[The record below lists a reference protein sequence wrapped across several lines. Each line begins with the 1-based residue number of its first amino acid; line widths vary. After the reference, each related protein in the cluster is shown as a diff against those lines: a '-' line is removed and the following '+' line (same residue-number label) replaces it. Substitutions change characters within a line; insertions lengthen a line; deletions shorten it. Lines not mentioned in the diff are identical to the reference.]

1 MALTRL
7 SDESLQFIL
16 FGGKGGVGKTT
27 MAAATAV
34 ELSKEKKVL
43 VFTTDPAPSLTDIF
57 GQPIGNQPTPIDG
70 ASNLFAMEIN
80 SKAVM
85 QEFKQKYSKDILEI
99 LQQGT
104 PLSNKE
110 TEEMFSLDIPGIDE
124 LMGLMKIVE
133 FMGCADYQ
141 AYIVDT
147 APTGH
152 TLRLLTMSDLL
163 DNWIKFLAGLRWK
176 YHTIARAFAGAKRM
190 ERADMFLM
198 EMKKGVKKVKALLQ
212 SPERTEFVAVT
223 IPEKMAMSETE
234 DLIKS
239 LDHMRLASRHIIIN
253 NIIPEELPWSV
264 AEWDRRKANYR
275 PPVERPFFTSAIS
288 WKQTLDFNQ
297 MRRKTQEKYIH
308 AIKEEFPTHNFTEVL
323 LQPTEIQGLSSLKK
337 LGAYLFSEAAE
348 IEKIPSEAVLRSQ

>member
-7 SDESLQFIL
+7 SNESLQFIL

-27 MAAATAV
+27 MAAATAM
-34 ELSKEKKVL
+34 ELAKEKKVL
-43 VFTTDPAPSLTDIF
+43 IFTTDPAPSLTDIF

-70 ASNLFAMEIN
+70 MHNLFAMEIN
-80 SKAVM
+80 SKTVM
-85 QEFKQKYSKDILEI
+85 QEFRVKYARDILEI

-124 LMGLMKIVE
+124 LMGLMKIAE

-163 DNWIKFLAGLRWK
+163 DNWIKFLASLRWK
-176 YHTIARAFAGAKRM
+176 YHTIARAFAGTKRM
-190 ERADMFLM
+190 DRADKFLM

-223 IPEKMAMSETE
+223 IPEKMAISETE
-234 DLIKS
+234 DLIKN

-253 NIIPEELPWSV
+253 NIIPEELPGSV
-264 AEWDRRKANYR
+264 EEWDRRRGVSR
-275 PPVERPFFTSAIS
+275 PPIEHPFITSALS

-297 MRRKTQEKYIH
+297 MRRKTQEKYIQG
-308 AIKEEFPTHNFTEVL
+308 IEEEFSTHCITEVL
-323 LQPTEIQGLSSLKK
+323 LQPTEIQGVNNLKK
-337 LGAYLFSEAAE
+337 LGAYLFSEAVE
-348 IEKIPSEAVLRSQ
+348 VKKEPSEAAFQA